1 MKKKMAL
8 WKKIAIGVLVVAVI
22 GGIMSQQKSG
32 KKDDEPKQVSA
43 EQSSPTKESETP
55 SQPKEEKTEFA
66 KGETVEL
73 KGVKVTLSDVKESTG
88 NEVMKPKDGKVFL
101 IATFEIENGSE
112 KELNI
117 SSMLS
122 FEAYVDGYSTNVD
135 LSAIA
140 SSEDKQLD
148 GKIAPGKKMKGV
160 VGYEAP
166 SDYKNLE
173 IKFKPDVF
181 GKEITFKYE
190 K

>member
-22 GGIMSQQKSG
+22 GGIMSQQSG
-32 KKDDEPKQVSA
+32 KKNDEPKQVSA
-43 EQSSPTKESETP
+43 EQSSPAKESETQ

-88 NEVMKPKDGKVFL
+88 NDIIKPKDGKVFL
-101 IATFEIENGSE
+101 LATFEIENGSK
-112 KELNI
+112 KELTI

-135 LSAIA
+135 LSALA

-148 GKIAPGKKMKGV
+148 GKVAPGKKMKGV